1 MGSNYTS
8 TPLQSGYQSTEAL
21 NNEFQKIEDAIDR
34 LLSRK
39 GDSPNQLDVPIDM
52 NSFRIINLGAP
63 VNNTDAVRFIDHIQF
78 QAEIENLRDEAA
90 SSANDAS
97 SSASAAASSASSASS
112 SANAA
117 ASSESA
123 ADISAEQAAASQT
136 SAETAEAQA
145 KDIIQQFESGY
156 TGFDEATGYDFGFIT
171 NVTTYFDRDFGSIV

>member
-8 TPLQSGYQSTEAL
+8 TPLQSGYQSTQAL

-97 SSASAAASSASSASS
+97 ASASSASSSASAAASSESAS
-112 SANAA
+112 A
-117 ASSESA
+117 
-123 ADISAEQAAASQT
+123 ISADQAAASQT